1 MDWSDEGF
9 LISAKPLGE
18 ANAVAELLTR
28 EHGRHLG
35 LVRGGRSRRLRP
47 LLQAGN
53 VLSVTWRARLSDH
66 LGAFNVEMIE
76 PCAARVLDD
85 QAALAAIG
93 SLSGL
98 ARLLPERDPHPGL
111 YKEALRILQALD
123 DGRVWPA
130 SLVRWELLLLQDL
143 GFGLDL
149 SACAATGARSDLVY
163 VSPRSGRA
171 VSREAGKP
179 YCDRLLKLPLFLLD
193 DTAEATGPDIVAGF
207 ALTGHFLEHSVLAPH
222 GLNMPQARERLIGL
236 LSRATLPSAAPQH
249 EDAGPLS

>member
-1 MDWSDEGF
+1 MER
-9 LISAKPLGE
+9 SAIRIYWFASCVAVLE
-18 ANAVAELLTR
+18 AF
-28 EHGRHLG
+28 
-35 LVRGGRSRRLRP
+35 
-47 LLQAGN
+47 
-53 VLSVTWRARLSDH
+53 VLFS
-66 LGAFNVEMIE
+66 
-76 PCAARVLDD
+76 
-85 QAALAAIG
+85 
-93 SLSGL
+93 
-98 ARLLPERDPHPGL
+98 
-111 YKEALRILQALD
+111 
-123 DGRVWPA
+123 
-130 SLVRWELLLLQDL
+130 
-143 GFGLDL
+143 FGLDL

-249 EDAGPLS
+249 EDAGPLT